1 MKEGFYV
8 KLKALV
14 AELDVKRQ
22 SKYLITTETYNKIL
36 DVLSSETKYDHQF
49 NFWAKKHF
57 TIVKIGDKPAVH
69 SIKKKLPVVTYEDLF
84 DTINECH
91 AAVGHLGRDKTW
103 HEVN

>member
-1 MKEGFYV
+1 MKGFYI
-8 KLKALV
+8 KLKALA

-57 TIVKIGDKPAVH
+57 TIVKIGDKPAVTFN
-69 SIKKKLPVVTYEDLF
+69 KKKVASCNV
-84 DTINECH
+84 
-91 AAVGHLGRDKTW
+91 
-103 HEVN
+103 